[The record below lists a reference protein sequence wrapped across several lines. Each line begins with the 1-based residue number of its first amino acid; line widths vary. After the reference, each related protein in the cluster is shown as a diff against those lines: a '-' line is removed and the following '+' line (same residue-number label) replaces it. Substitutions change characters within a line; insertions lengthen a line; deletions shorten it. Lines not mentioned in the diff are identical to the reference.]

1 MAPDQ
6 ARVRDNRESYPR
18 ESSGLADSGISFD
31 RSDQP
36 PQARFQERHYAVAEI
51 AELWSLSPDVV
62 RRIFEREPG
71 VLVLGDHGSRSKR
84 RYTTL
89 RIPQS
94 VVERVHRRLCNPG
107 LTGVRG
113 RG

>member
-1 MAPDQ
+1 LDSNKTSADQ
-6 ARVRDNRESYPR
+6 TDQTPR
-18 ESSGLADSGISFD
+18 ERFEEHHYSVTEFAERWNPSG
-31 RSDQP
+31 
-36 PQARFQERHYAVAEI
+36 
-51 AELWSLSPDVV
+51 DVV
-62 RRIFEREPG
+62 RKLFEREPG
-71 VLVLGDHGSRSKR
+71 VLVIGDHGSRKKR

-94 VVERVHRRLCNPG
+94 VVEQVHRRLSNPD